1 MIGLFESIAKRSL
14 SMWMVD
20 GLSGSRVGRVGPSD
34 RRPDHREFKITLLLI
49 IKVPRKS
56 LGKLSSFLNII
67 IDLEGRN
74 HAAVYPPFGS
84 TKYWP
89 KEFEVA
95 VYTTPSEFIKNPEYT
110 ICVFWEDQS
119 WKEPLASQHRP
130 IQKDQPQRKA
140 SFAHVLLLTRPWIA
154 FHLFNGQYPPWIV
167 FGQRLYPNTTAA
179 NCRQNIPH
187 DML

>member
-34 RRPDHREFKITLLLI
+34 RRPDRREFKTTLLLI

-74 HAAVYPPFGS
+74 HSVVYPPLGS

-110 ICVFWEDQS
+110 MCV
-119 WKEPLASQHRP
+119 LRRP
-130 IQKDQPQRKA
+130 ILKRTPCQPTPPHSK
-140 SFAHVLLLTRPWIA
+140 RP
-154 FHLFNGQYPPWIV
+154 
-167 FGQRLYPNTTAA
+167 AA
-179 NCRQNIPH
+179 AEGELCPRATPH
-187 DML
+187 